1 MDKLLKYG
9 FYLWIILNVSRL
21 NEKVYQQAAGF
32 LRVKEGSNPLDAT
45 GIHPESYE
53 IAKTIMH
60 DYKISYEE
68 LGTSIVELK
77 LKNFDINKYVKLLNT
92 DKYTLE
98 DVIKY
103 LKTPSLDPRDD
114 YDKPL
119 LKSEQVHFEDLRPGD
134 ELEGT
139 VRNIIDFGAFVDIGI
154 ADKEGHKIDGLVH
167 ISKITK
173 KYIKHPIDVLHIGQI
188 VKVWILSVDHL
199 KRRIQLTMIQP
210 EGK

>member
-1 MDKLLKYG
+1 
-9 FYLWIILNVSRL
+9 
-21 NEKVYQQAAGF
+21 
-32 LRVKEGSNPLDAT
+32 
-45 GIHPESYE
+45 
-53 IAKTIMH
+53 MH
-60 DYKISYEE
+60 DFKITFDE
-68 LGTSIVELK
+68 LGTNFVDFK
-77 LKNFDINKYVKLLNT
+77 LKNFDINKYVKILNT

-119 LKSEQVHFEDLRPGD
+119 LKSEQVRFEDLQPGD

-154 ADKEGHKIDGLVH
+154 ADKTGHKIDGLVH

-188 VKVWILSVDHL
+188 VKVWILSVDHI
-199 KRRIQLTMIQP
+199 KRRIQLTMIEP
-210 EGK
+210 EKN